1 MHIKYHLNDQYNGN
15 PIKRE
20 IKQQIKPCAY
30 YEYTFPL
37 KRLHNYYMQK
47 QK

>member
-1 MHIKYHLNDQYNGN
+1 MHIKYHLNYQYNGN